1 MTLNCIDMKKI
12 APICIMIL
20 MLVLFTVHCG
30 KWHEEQNTVPRD
42 TTVSEDP
49 FVRTYDETNA
59 IFAGGDTLEIFDK
72 TKDYVRVF
80 AKRVLT
86 NEELQHICHDLKI
99 QMESRTVF
107 FHEYGDFERGTDYA
121 SYMDGTLYDFRIKDT
136 KKAIKKI

>member
-1 MTLNCIDMKKI
+1 MKKI
-12 APICIMIL
+12 APVCIMAL
-20 MLVLFTVHCG
+20 MLAIFAVHCAR
-30 KWHEEQNTVPRD
+30 WHEEQNPATRD
-42 TTVSEDP
+42 TTV
-49 FVRTYDETNA
+49 YETNA
-59 IFAGGDTLEIFDK
+59 IFAGGDTLEIFDS
-72 TKDYVRVF
+72 TNEYVRVF
-80 AKRVLT
+80 TKRVLT